1 MSTSRGIAVAVAA
14 LAAFSALSACA
25 ERTGTVEPST
35 SSSTTMMSAIADAI
49 DVASVPG
56 NFGPLEP
63 GNYYIR
69 PVVPEGPTISVHF
82 TIPAEGWLAFIGG
95 FKPGVDGRDQ
105 TVALHILNVT
115 NLVRHGCSDHAIA
128 DPIGDTTE
136 DLASALATLEPF
148 EVVEAPSEVSRW
160 GYDGTRLVLQVP
172 ELPTSVAAGQLKFTD
187 CVENEVKS
195 WIGRPLSY
203 VYYGYSPG
211 LIEEFW
217 ILDVDGQRL
226 VVATDHFPDTPPDDM
241 DELQA
246 VLDSIGFV
254 VDAG

>member
-14 LAAFSALSACA
+14 LAVAALSACA
-25 ERTGTVEPST
+25 ERTGTVEPSM
-35 SSSTTMMSAIADAI
+35 SSSTTIMPSAIADAI
-49 DVASVPG
+49 DVMSVRG
-56 NFGPLEP
+56 RFGPLKP
-63 GNYYIR
+63 GKYYVR
-69 PVVPEGPTISVHF
+69 PVVPDGSNISVHF

-95 FKPGVDGRDQ
+95 FKPGEDGRDQ

-128 DPIGDTTE
+128 GPIGDTTE

-172 ELPTSVAAGQLKFTD
+172 ELPTTVAAGQLKFTG

-203 VYYGYSPG
+203 AYYGYSPG

-226 VVATDHFPDTPPDDM
+226 VVATDHFPDTPGRHGRATSRPR
-241 DELQA
+241 
-246 VLDSIGFV
+246 LDRVRG
-254 VDAG
+254 